1 MVSADAVTRPQKTT
15 VYNANANALA
25 DLAAP
30 TRDVGRRMLQAAEDV
45 RRTVHGLDWKGDTQ
59 NACDGRAD
67 RELAQDRKVAAGYDA
82 LASAYENGAKAMQP
96 MIDGLR
102 SQAKGFEDDDFDVS
116 EDWQVTDRYN
126 YNMGKM
132 ALMLLG
138 SDEQAAQDQMDS
150 LKAQRANEAATGTAT
165 LQRLADELGVADS
178 NTKKAINAAKAELG
192 TAAPTASGL
201 VGGQQARDDAN
212 AILAGNA
219 TPQQVA
225 RARAALT
232 QWTPAELSALANGK
246 PADMPQGQYD
256 YLTSLMHSMNDK
268 SAADINAAM
277 GKYGLQAAMG
287 DGMRMMGNP
296 NIQTALG
303 APGGLQTLPA
313 KVSELLTK
321 DPAALI
327 GSPNFG
333 SRSIPVTQFNAL
345 NDMLSKGNKGLALG
359 SDVDRAL
366 LNQASRIAGPQG
378 SRITLIADPDQPRG
392 DIQREYMSLSK
403 VNETVSAMM
412 SNASV
417 DHQAVADFL
426 HAGPAMDRVNGGRF
440 DSDHAFKALATLHF
454 GPNDHGWKD
463 MLDWIGPNAHTPG
476 FEGHQAAVAAD
487 SLARL
492 TSTHH
497 ELLGGKIPILN
508 DVGDQ
513 SGQFESLG
521 QRDPELVKAMT
532 RNLTPYFGNLSGI
545 EVPGIDRAGIPGF
558 GNSEELKNLFKVL
571 SSDPASAEGLQA
583 AAASWEHYYA
593 ERYGET
599 GLVAYA
605 HAAGQL
611 DTALHGGY
619 SAELDAIK
627 ANHDTAR
634 ILEYNQRSADW
645 DSKKGMISDV
655 FGALPLSK
663 LPGGDALSLL
673 GKMVIDGYNPYLK
686 LDHIPPPTPS
696 NDIEQIAKTA
706 LENLDKNF
714 RILNDSIYHDYS
726 IVSGYEIRDPSIV
739 GAFQNVQTADG
750 PVNFFVPDGNNG
762 WKLDWNT
769 VRQNPW
775 YFLQTY
781 SKLQGSDQL
790 QLENWT
796 TKYEE
801 GLRDTQ
807 IDYRRLPGPGN
818 VSLPPT
824 GR

>member
-1 MVSADAVTRPQKTT
+1 M

-30 TRDVGRRMLQAAEDV
+30 TREVGRKMLEAAESV
-45 RRTVHGLDWKGDTQ
+45 RQTVHGLDWKGDTE

-82 LASAYENGAKAMQP
+82 LAGAYETGAKAMQP
-96 MIDGLR
+96 MIDSLR
-102 SQAKGFEDDDFDVS
+102 SQGKGFEGDDFDVS

-126 YNMGKM
+126 YKMGKM
-132 ALMLLG
+132 ALILLG

-165 LQRLADELGVADS
+165 LQRLADELGVADA
-178 NTKKAINAAKAELG
+178 NTKNAIEAAKAELG
-192 TAAPTASGL
+192 AAAPIASGL
-201 VGGQQARDDAN
+201 VGGQQARDDAG
-212 AILAGNA
+212 AILGGNA

-225 RARAALT
+225 RVRASLT
-232 QWTPAELSALANGK
+232 RWTPEELAALANGK

-256 YLTSLMHSMNDK
+256 YLTSLMHAMDGK
-268 SAADINAAM
+268 SVADIDAAM
-277 GKYGLQAAMG
+277 GKYGLQGAMG

-296 NIQTALG
+296 NIHTALG
-303 APGGLQTLPA
+303 AHGGLQTLPA
-313 KVSELLTK
+313 KVNELLTK
-321 DPAALI
+321 DPAALM
-327 GSPNFG
+327 GDAYFG

-366 LNQASRIAGPQG
+366 LNQASRIADTER
-378 SRITLIADPDQPRG
+378 SRIAVIADPDQPKG
-392 DIQREYMSLSK
+392 DIQREYISLSK
-403 VNETVSAMM
+403 VNETVSAIM

-426 HAGPAMDRVNGGRF
+426 HAGPAMDRVAGGHFDNG
-440 DSDHAFKALATLHF
+440 HAFEALATVHF

-487 SLARL
+487 SLAHL
-492 TSTHH
+492 ASTHH

-508 DVGDQ
+508 DAGDP

-532 RNLTPYFGNLSGI
+532 RNLTPYFGNLGGI
-545 EVPGIDRAGIPGF
+545 EVPGIDSAGIPGY
-558 GNSEELKNLFKVL
+558 GNSEEMQNLFKVL
-571 SSDPASAEGLQA
+571 SSDPSSAEGLQA
-583 AAASWEHYYA
+583 AVASWENYYA
-593 ERYGET
+593 HQYGET
-599 GLVAYA
+599 GLVKYA
-605 HAAGQL
+605 HAGGQL

-619 SAELDAIK
+619 NAELDAIK

-686 LDHIPPPTPS
+686 LDELHPPTPS
-696 NDIEQIAKTA
+696 NDIDQLATTA
-706 LENLDKNF
+706 LNNLDKNF
-714 RILNDSIYHDYS
+714 KILNDSIYHDYS

-739 GAFQNVQTADG
+739 GAFQNVPTADG
-750 PVNFFVPDGNNG
+750 PKDFFVPDGNNG

-769 VRQNPW
+769 VSKYGQR
-775 YFLQTY
+775 FLQAY
-781 SKLQGSDQL
+781 RDLEGSGRLHVGMWD
-790 QLENWT
+790 ED
-796 TKYEE
+796 YAE

-807 IDYRRLPGPGN
+807 IKYERLPDPGN
-818 VSLPPT
+818 VSQPPT
-824 GR
+824 GRR

>member
-1 MVSADAVTRPQKTT
+1 MTRPQKTM

-30 TRDVGRRMLQAAEDV
+30 TREVGRRMLAAAETV
-45 RRTVHGLDWKGDTQ
+45 RQTVHGLDWKGDTQ

-82 LASAYENGAKAMQP
+82 LANAYENGAKAMQP
-96 MIDGLR
+96 MIDSLR
-102 SQAKGFEDDDFDVS
+102 SQGKGFEGDDFDVS
-116 EDWQVTDRYN
+116 EDWKVTDRYN

-165 LQRLADELGVADS
+165 LQRLADELGVADAD
-178 NTKKAINAAKAELG
+178 TKNAIDAAKAELG
-192 TAAPTASGL
+192 AAAPIATGL
-201 VGGQQARDDAN
+201 VGGQQARDDAG
-212 AILAGNA
+212 AILGGNA

-225 RARAALT
+225 RVRASLT
-232 QWTPAELSALANGK
+232 RWTPEESAALANGR

-256 YLTSLMHSMNDK
+256 YLTSLMHAMDGK
-268 SAADINAAM
+268 SVADIDAAM
-277 GKYGLQAAMG
+277 GKYGLQGAMG

-296 NIQTALG
+296 NTQTALG
-303 APGGLQTLPA
+303 AHGGLQTLPT

-321 DPAALI
+321 DPAGLI
-327 GSPNFG
+327 GSPEFG

-345 NDMLSKGNKGLALG
+345 NDMLGKGNKGLALG

-366 LNQASRIAGPQG
+366 LNQASRIAATERSP
-378 SRITLIADPDQPRG
+378 IAVIADPDQPKG
-392 DIQREYMSLSK
+392 DLRREYVSLSK

-426 HAGPAMDRVNGGRF
+426 HAGPAMDRVAGGHFDNG
-440 DSDHAFKALATLHF
+440 HAFEALATVRF
-454 GPNDHGWKD
+454 DPNDHGWKD

-476 FEGHQAAVAAD
+476 FEGHHAAVAAD

-492 TSTHH
+492 TATHH
-497 ELLGGKIPILN
+497 ELLGGKIPILGADGN
-508 DVGDQ
+508 P

-521 QRDPELVKAMT
+521 QRDPELVKALT
-532 RNLTPYFGNLSGI
+532 RNLTPYFGNLGGI
-545 EVPGIDRAGIPGF
+545 EVPGIDSAGVPGF
-558 GNSEELKNLFKVL
+558 KNSTDLLNLFKVL

-583 AAASWEHYYA
+583 AAASWEHHYA

-599 GLVAYA
+599 GEIKYA

-611 DTALHGGY
+611 DTAVHGGY
-619 SAELDAIK
+619 SAELDAMK

-663 LPGGDALSLL
+663 LPGGDALSFL

-686 LDHIPPPTPS
+686 LDELPPLTPS
-696 NDIEQIAKTA
+696 NDIQQAAAAA
-706 LENLDKNF
+706 LRNNDAQF
-714 RILNDSIYHDYS
+714 TILNDSIYHDYS
-726 IVSGYEIRDPSIV
+726 IVSGYEIRDPSV
-739 GAFQNVQTADG
+739 VSAFQNVQTPDG
-750 PVNFFVPDGNNG
+750 PVNFFVPDGSNG
-762 WKLDWNT
+762 WKLDWNAVT
-769 VRQNPW
+769 QNGDK
-775 YFLQTY
+775 FKQIY
-781 SKLQGSDQL
+781 SNWEGSHQIDVGS
-790 QLENWT
+790 WD

-801 GLRDTQ
+801 GMKNTV
-807 IDYRRLPGPGN
+807 IDYAGLPDPGN
-818 VSLPPT
+818 VAKPPT